1 MFRIKKTYSDNS
13 IEFIV
18 VGLGNPDRKYE
29 GTRHNAGFMML
40 DYLAEKE
47 DIRVNRVKF
56 KSTVGEGRIGGHR
69 VLLMKPSTYMNNSG
83 QAVIEAMNFYK
94 IPAENVVV
102 LLDDINLDVGKMR
115 IRSKGSD
122 GGQNGMKN
130 IIYLSGS
137 DKFPRIKIG
146 IGNKPHPDY
155 DLAAWVLSKF
165 SAKELKALE
174 EIAANTADAVE
185 LILDGK
191 TSEAMNRY
199 N

>member
-1 MFRIKKTYSDNS
+1 MFGRKKFSNNS
-13 IEFIV
+13 IEYLI

-29 GTRHNAGFMML
+29 NTRHNAGFIML
-40 DYLAEKE
+40 DYIAEQLDVKVKR
-47 DIRVNRVKF
+47 IKF
-56 KSTVGEGRIGGHR
+56 KSTVGEARIGAR
-69 VLLMKPSTYMNNSG
+69 RALLMKPSTFMNNSG
-83 QAVIEAMNFYK
+83 QAVVEAMNFYK
-94 IPAENVVV
+94 IPAEKVVV

-115 IRSKGSD
+115 IRQKGSD

-137 DKFPRIKIG
+137 DQFPRVKIG
-146 IGNKPHPDY
+146 IGKKPNPDY

-165 SAKELKALE
+165 TGSDLKALE
-174 EIAANTADAVE
+174 QVKKNCFEAVE

-191 TSEAMNRY
+191 IDRAMNKF

>member
-1 MFRIKKTYSDNS
+1 MFGKKKFSNNS
-13 IEFIV
+13 IEYLI

-29 GTRHNAGFMML
+29 NTRHNAGYMAL
-40 DYLAEKE
+40 DYIADYLSV
-47 DIRVNRVKF
+47 RVNRIKF
-56 KSTVGEGRIGGHR
+56 KSFVGEGKIGDHR
-69 VLLMKPSTYMNNSG
+69 VLLMKPTTYMNLSG
-83 QAVIEAMNFYK
+83 QAVTEAMNFYK

-115 IRSKGSD
+115 IRLKGSD

-146 IGNKPHPDY
+146 IGHKPNPDY

-165 SAKELKALE
+165 SKDELKALE
-174 EIAANTADAVE
+174 NVHKNCLEAVG

-191 TSEAMNRY
+191 PDRAMNLF

>member
-1 MFRIKKTYSDNS
+1 M
-13 IEFIV
+13 
-18 VGLGNPDRKYE
+18 
-29 GTRHNAGFMML
+29 
-40 DYLAEKE
+40 
-47 DIRVNRVKF
+47 
-56 KSTVGEGRIGGHR
+56 
-69 VLLMKPSTYMNNSG
+69 
-83 QAVIEAMNFYK
+83 
-94 IPAENVVV
+94 VV

-115 IRSKGSD
+115 IRLKGSD

-146 IGNKPHPDY
+146 IGHKPNPDY

-165 SAKELKALE
+165 SKDELKALE
-174 EIAANTADAVE
+174 NVHKNCLEAVG

-191 TSEAMNRY
+191 PDRAMNLF

>member
-1 MFRIKKTYSDNS
+1 MFGKKKFSNNS
-13 IEFIV
+13 IAYLI

-29 GTRHNAGFMML
+29 NTRHNAGYMAL
-40 DYLAEKE
+40 DYIADELSV
-47 DIRVNRVKF
+47 RVNRIKF
-56 KSTVGEGRIGGHR
+56 KSFVGEGKIGDHR
-69 VLLMKPSTYMNNSG
+69 VLLMKPTTYMNLSG
-83 QAVIEAMNFYK
+83 QAVTEAMNFYK

-115 IRSKGSD
+115 IRLKGSD

-146 IGNKPHPDY
+146 IGHKPNPDY

-165 SAKELKALE
+165 SKDELKALE
-174 EIAANTADAVE
+174 NVHKNCLEAVG

-191 TSEAMNRY
+191 PDRAMNLF